1 MTRLSV
7 VMPVRNALPF
17 LDAAISSILDQ
28 SFADFELVIGDDGS
42 IDGSTDRLRDWARRD
57 ARIRLLER
65 SRSGGPVG
73 SSNWVA
79 NAGNGPIVAR
89 MDADDIAHP
98 DRLKRQIDLLDA
110 RPDVVL
116 VGTLFE
122 AIDGNGRVTRRS
134 GTRAIDPGDAPP
146 IAHGSIMYRKA
157 VFDRVGGYAAG
168 TDYFEDIDLYY
179 RIAAVGTLMVL
190 TEPLYRYRFSET
202 SARLNI
208 PIARLQHAFDVQR
221 AKKRA
226 ERSLPQ
232 LPAATIGL
240 RPDTLRAVGS
250 LRLWSGGRP
259 GVLRQLLN
267 SRALG
272 WNFDAVKVVAWAS
285 WGAISPGTLRASM
298 RLVGGL
304 RARATRRRIGS
315 AAMVE
320 WQPRVN
326 VGASAPDSHMKPGW
340 AVIEGTRAAG
350 HREPHGDSRTATGT

>member
-1 MTRLSV
+1 
-7 VMPVRNALPF
+7 MPVKNAMPF
-17 LDAAISSILDQ
+17 LDAAIASILEQ

-42 IDGSTDRLRDWARRD
+42 TDGSTARLRDWAARD
-57 ARIRLLER
+57 QRIRVMER
-65 SRSGGPVG
+65 RQSGGPVG

-79 NAGNGPIVAR
+79 NAGKGPIVAR
-89 MDADDIAHP
+89 MDADDIAHT
-98 DRLKRQIDLLDA
+98 DRLQRQMDVLDA

-122 AIDGNGRVTRRS
+122 AIDGNGRLTRRS
-134 GTRAIDPGDAPP
+134 GTRAVDPGDAPP

-157 VFDRVGGYAAG
+157 VFDAVGGYAMG
-168 TDYFEDIDLYY
+168 TDYFEDTDLYY
-179 RIAAVGTLMVL
+179 RIAGAGRVMVL

-202 SARLNI
+202 SSRLNI
-208 PIARLQHAFDVQR
+208 PVARLQHAFDVLR

-226 ERSLPQ
+226 DRRLPP
-232 LPAATIGL
+232 LPAAATDL

-259 GVLRQLLN
+259 GVLRQLLK

-272 WNFDAVKVVAWAS
+272 WNLDAVRTVAWAS

-304 RARATRRRIGS
+304 RARSTRRRIGS
-315 AAMVE
+315 ATMIE
-320 WQPRVN
+320 WQPRMRA
-326 VGASAPDSHMKPGW
+326 GAGGSGIPNKPGW
-340 AVIEGTRAAG
+340 TVVDGALAEDGVRPDDGDVARTGRA
-350 HREPHGDSRTATGT
+350 